1 MTEIPLP
8 VIVVNFKAYREV
20 EGPRATHIATI
31 CEEVM
36 EESGISIALCPPL
49 VELSAV
55 CSAVINPVFSQHVD
69 PLGPGPYTGWIT
81 PSMVKAAGAKGTLIN
96 HSEHKIPEDKV
107 GETVDLCRT
116 SSLESIV
123 CAETPEMARR
133 LARFSPDF
141 IAVEPPELIGG
152 DVSVTTAK
160 PEIVE
165 DSVNAVG
172 EVDKKIVVLC
182 GAGVKNGKDV
192 RAALDLGTQG
202 VLVAS
207 GVVKAIQIK
216 NALYDLISMI

>member
-1 MTEIPLP
+1 M
-8 VIVVNFKAYREV
+8 IVVNFKVYREV
-20 EGPRATHIATI
+20 EGRKAISIASI

-36 EESGISIALCPPL
+36 EESGTCIALSPPL

-55 CSAVINPVFSQHVD
+55 CSAVNNPVFGQHVD
-69 PLGPGPYTGWIT
+69 PLEPGPHTGWVT

-96 HSEHKIPEDKV
+96 HSEHKIPEERV
-107 GETVDLCRT
+107 GETVDLCRM
-116 SSLESIV
+116 SCLETIV
-123 CAETPEMARR
+123 CAETPEKARR
-133 LARFSPDF
+133 LAQFSPDF

-165 DSVNAVG
+165 NSVNAVG

-192 RAALDLGTQG
+192 RAALDLGTSG
-202 VLVAS
+202 VLVSS
-207 GVVKAIQIK
+207 GVVKASHLR